1 MNDQGNGPKSGLL
14 TTEFYSMLLANVVA
28 ILLSL
33 GILTP
38 HQAQSVND
46 AAPQIGA
53 IVLFVVTNAS
63 YILTR
68 FGLKL
73 PWQKALAATV
83 GVPISAPA
91 PAPSTTP
98 MGTSSTITTTITP
111 IPGATLPVT
120 DAT

>member
-33 GILTP
+33 GVLTP

-73 PWQKALAATV
+73 PWQRALASAAIPPQEAPV
-83 GVPISAPA
+83 SAPI
-91 PAPSTTP
+91 PA
-98 MGTSSTITTTITP
+98 TITP
-111 IPGATLPVT
+111 IPGVTLPVT

>member
-73 PWQKALAATV
+73 PWQKALAGMVNT
-83 GVPISAPA
+83 PA
-91 PAPSTTP
+91 PAPISTP
-98 MGTSSTITTTITP
+98 VPTTITP